1 MANESI
7 VKLNSP
13 LSNYS
18 LLDKHLLS
26 FGTVVVPELCVH
38 TIDPSIEGSPSDFAE
53 EYADQLSRE
62 FQETPD
68 RMSEGIPQFD
78 VLILGLDAE
87 GKAAGLAAPPTPS
100 APQHH
105 AVFLF

>member
-1 MANESI
+1 M
-7 VKLNSP
+7 
-13 LSNYS
+13 
-18 LLDKHLLS
+18 HL
-26 FGTVVVPELCVH
+26 H

-68 RMSEGIPQFD
+68 RISEGIPQFD

-100 APQHH
+100 APLHH
-105 AVFLF
+105 ALFIYSIGIPIPSAFTNAFSLKIVAYEFRYLRLTF